1 MTTFIFFHGDVNY
14 DYQDIKPTSLNSHI
28 IIKKNKKK
36 NQMVLINFQISNA
49 INLKLIQNLIVQDP
63 KSFRHYFKILNSIP
77 YFQHRIPWQSKF

>member
-49 INLKLIQNLIVQDP
+49 INLKLIQNRIVQD
-63 KSFRHYFKILNSIP
+63 RNHLGTIL
-77 YFQHRIPWQSKF
+77 KF

>member
-28 IIKKNKKK
+28 IIKKK

-49 INLKLIQNLIVQDP
+49 INLKLIQNRIVQD
-63 KSFRHYFKILNSIP
+63 RNHLGTIL
-77 YFQHRIPWQSKF
+77 KF